1 MAHGGAARGENAGKG
16 MSPVWLRRALHAV
29 HVVTSLV
36 LLASGLL
43 LEFPDLRARVVGGYG
58 REIARVHNWLGLA
71 FVVAPAL
78 ALAIAPRLLVRDL
91 RLNLSLPAGLTWPG
105 LHMLLTLVFSLLL
118 AVSGVF
124 LWVDWDLPL
133 TALDAMLEVHIVV
146 TWLLVASILA
156 HLFAARRAIAA
167 RVGLFGRETDRETRN
182 A

>member
-1 MAHGGAARGENAGKG
+1 

-78 ALAIAPRLLVRDL
+78 ALAIAPRPLVRDL
-91 RLNLSLPAGLTWPG
+91 RLRLSLPEGLTWPG

-118 AVSGVF
+118 AVSGFF

-133 TALDAMLEVHIVV
+133 TVLDAMLEVHIVV

-156 HLFAARRAIAA
+156 HLFAARRESAA
-167 RVGLFGRETDRETRN
+167 RVGALLGRETDRGARN